1 MRTNRLVILSIVI
14 AASLWLAGCASQGD
28 VAGSST
34 ELKGGS
40 ATKMGVGDNVTQTGG
55 TTVSDPAS
63 VKEGGSY
70 KLAPANPDDPKFK
83 ADPKLG
89 GGG

>member
-1 MRTNRLVILSIVI
+1 MRLVLALGVALVI
-14 AASLWLAGCASQGD
+14 GGCSSESD

-34 ELKGGS
+34 ELKKPQD
-40 ATKMGVGDNVTQTGG
+40 ATKMGVGDNVVQEGG
-55 TTVSDPAS
+55 TTVSDPGQ

-83 ADPKLG
+83 PDPKLG